1 MDPKTKGA
9 WIVNHAQKLDHVT
22 GGAAGEYENIK
33 LAGKMGLMLSS
44 LAASDESTL
53 TTPQVHALAHEVGVS
68 VRLELPTILEQLER
82 QRLISLSPN
91 GLAVL
96 GVTSAMVLSH
106 TAAAFDQTDPQPHEH
121 AVLDIAEKVSQSP
134 LESELAAQ
142 YLGDTFKLT
151 KDDTTDLLEHC
162 VAMDFLDGEDLGG
175 GKQLLF
181 NGHIFRRESAMKI
194 QAVLQSLT
202 NDESRKLVEIEQLL
216 RSRGCLPLDEVK
228 RILGEPLF
236 EKLHAIGML
245 DVSEVA
251 NEHETQLYVT
261 RPGAFTKFSNA
272 FIDDAMDLAK
282 AFVACLTY
290 GIMRSSPDRGRIT
303 MLTALMRKMLTGAW
317 TGNATAIGE
326 DYRVLERRR
335 VVAIRPKPG
344 GYYEMR
350 LLKRDIGELAL
361 QVLTAGDASEH
372 SLPNFPGAAVTRYTK
387 PEERRTLT
395 RRTQAQPSKRATRN
409 VLTALRTGRL

>member
-1 MDPKTKGA
+1 MDLKTKGA

-44 LAASDESTL
+44 LAASDDSTL
-53 TTPQVHALAHEVGVS
+53 TTAQVHALAQEVGVS
-68 VRLELPTILEQLER
+68 VRLELPTILGQLER
-82 QRLISLSPN
+82 QRLISISQT

-96 GVTSAMVLSH
+96 GVTSGMVLSH
-106 TAAAFDQTDPQPHEH
+106 TATAFDQSGPQPHEH

-134 LESELAAQ
+134 LEATLAAQ
-142 YLGDTFKLT
+142 YVGDTFKLT
-151 KDDTTDLLEHC
+151 KEDTADLLEHC

-175 GKQLLF
+175 GQQLLF
-181 NGHIFRRESAMKI
+181 NGHIFRRDAATKI
-194 QAVLQSLT
+194 QAVLTSLSPV
-202 NDESRKLVEIEQLL
+202 ESRQLAELEQLL

-228 RILGEPLF
+228 RVLGDPLF
-236 EKLHAIGML
+236 EKLHSIGML

-251 NEHETQLYVT
+251 NQHETQLYVT
-261 RPGAFTKFSNA
+261 RPGAFTKFGNA
-272 FIDDAMDLAK
+272 FVDDAMDLAK

-335 VVAIRPKPG
+335 VVEIRARPG

-350 LLKRDIGELAL
+350 LLK
-361 QVLTAGDASEH
+361 
-372 SLPNFPGAAVTRYTK
+372 
-387 PEERRTLT
+387 
-395 RRTQAQPSKRATRN
+395 
-409 VLTALRTGRL
+409 